1 MTREQKAA
9 EILKAHRAAAKIA
22 KARRLSPAFNAQCA
36 AEDAPEP
43 MNPSLQ
49 YLTGQYGLQV
59 LFFIGL
65 LVSRDLGVARDRHA
79 GERCCARPLLDPLL
93 DHLRSHNPSAP
104 LLPPFLVI
112 QKTIFCELRKIL
124 NSEFREIA
132 RVAGARSVKRLGFVI
147 VPRYP
152 PAGRRCP

>member
-65 LVSRDLGVARDRHA
+65 LV
-79 GERCCARPLLDPLL
+79 
-93 DHLRSHNPSAP
+93 
-104 LLPPFLVI
+104 
-112 QKTIFCELRKIL
+112 
-124 NSEFREIA
+124 
-132 RVAGARSVKRLGFVI
+132 FVI
-147 VPRYP
+147 WAWPVIVMLAKGAVLVLCLIPFWIISGLTTPR
-152 PAGRRCP
+152 RRYYRRSW